1 MAQKHG
7 KRYRALTEKFDLEQY
22 YPLDEAIKM
31 VKETS
36 TAKFDEAVDVTI
48 VLGIDARKG
57 DQQVRGTIT
66 LPNGTGKTPRVVAI
80 ARGEGAT
87 AAEEAGADAVGAEDI
102 IAQIEKDELQFDV
115 LVATPDM
122 MRLLARLGKKLGP
135 RMPNAK
141 SGTVGPNIGAIVS
154 DRKKGQIE
162 YRNEPKASVV
172 HSIVGKSSF
181 EPRRSG
187 REHARADSGVATLE
201 AFERQRHL
209 FEIHHPVFDD
219 GAWHQSRSRA
229 DAHGSVNEKRLRR
242 KSEVRI
248 SKPYSNS

>member
-7 KRYRALTEKFDLEQY
+7 KRYRALAEKYDLEQY
-22 YPLDEAIKM
+22 YPLAEAMTM
-31 VKETS
+31 VKETA

-80 ARGEGAT
+80 ARGEAAT
-87 AAEEAGADAVGAEDI
+87 AAQEAGADAVGAEDI
-102 IAQIEKDELQFDV
+102 ITQLEKDELQFDV

-162 YRNEPKASVV
+162 YRNEPKAAVV

-181 EPRRSG
+181 EA
-187 REHARADSGVATLE
+187 EALVENTRALITAL
-201 AFERQRHL
+201 QR
-209 FEIHHPVFDD
+209 
-219 GAWHQSRSRA
+219 
-229 DAHGSVNEKRLRR
+229 
-242 KSEVRI
+242 
-248 SKPYSNS
+248 SKPSSAKGTYLRSITLSSTMGPGVKVEAAALRV

>member
-1 MAQKHG
+1 MSQKHG
-7 KRYRALTEKFDLEQY
+7 KRYRALTEKFDFEQY
-22 YPLDEAIKM
+22 YPLAEAMTM

-80 ARGEGAT
+80 ARGEAAT

-141 SGTVGPNIGAIVS
+141 SGTVGPNIGSIVS

-162 YRNEPKASVV
+162 FRNEPKAAVV

-181 EPRRSG
+181 E
-187 REHARADSGVATLE
+187 
-201 AFERQRHL
+201 
-209 FEIHHPVFDD
+209 
-219 GAWHQSRSRA
+219 A
-229 DAHGSVNEKRLRR
+229 DALVENTRALIQALQR
-242 KSEVRI
+242 
-248 SKPYSNS
+248 SKPSSAKGTYLKSITLSSTMGPGVKVDPAPMRMVQ

>member
-22 YPLDEAIKM
+22 YPLDDAMKM

-80 ARGEGAT
+80 ARGEAAT

-141 SGTVGPNIGAIVS
+141 SGTVGPNIGSIVS

-162 YRNEPKASVV
+162 YRNEPKAAVV

-181 EPRRSG
+181 E
-187 REHARADSGVATLE
+187 
-201 AFERQRHL
+201 
-209 FEIHHPVFDD
+209 
-219 GAWHQSRSRA
+219 A
-229 DAHGSVNEKRLRR
+229 DALVENTRALIQALQR
-242 KSEVRI
+242 
-248 SKPYSNS
+248 SKPSSAKGTYLKSITLSSTMGPGIKVDPAPMRMVQ

>member
-7 KRYRALTEKFDLEQY
+7 KRYRALTEKYDLEQY
-22 YPLDEAIKM
+22 YSLDDAMKM

-80 ARGEGAT
+80 ARGEAAT

-102 IAQIEKDELQFDV
+102 IAQIEKDELSFDV

-162 YRNEPKASVV
+162 YRNEPKAAVV

-181 EPRRSG
+181 E
-187 REHARADSGVATLE
+187 
-201 AFERQRHL
+201 
-209 FEIHHPVFDD
+209 
-219 GAWHQSRSRA
+219 A
-229 DAHGSVNEKRLRR
+229 DALVENTRALIAALQR
-242 KSEVRI
+242 
-248 SKPYSNS
+248 SKPSSAKGTYLRSITLSSTMGPGVKVEAAALRV

>member
-1 MAQKHG
+1 MATKHG
-7 KRYRALTEKFDLEQY
+7 KRYRALAEKVDTTKY
-22 YPLDEAIKM
+22 YALSEAIEL
-31 VKETS
+31 VKTTS
-36 TAKFDEAVDVTI
+36 SAKFDESVDVTV
-48 VLGIDARKG
+48 VLGIDPKKG

-66 LPNGTGKTPRVVAI
+66 LPHGTGKTPRVVAI
-80 ARGEGAT
+80 ARGEAAT

-141 SGTVGPNIGAIVS
+141 SGTVGPNLGQIVG

-162 YRNEPKASVV
+162 YRNEPKAAVV

-181 EPRRSG
+181 EPNALVENTTALIG
-187 REHARADSGVATLE
+187 ALNRAKPSSSKGTYLKSVTLSSTMGPGVKVDPA
-201 AFERQRHL
+201 
-209 FEIHHPVFDD
+209 
-219 GAWHQSRSRA
+219 S
-229 DAHGSVNEKRLRR
+229 LR
-242 KSEVRI
+242 
-248 SKPYSNS
+248 